1 MGIAKIPIFFFS
13 CSHGLLASPY
23 HKRMQR
29 VMDAKLSK
37 GYEPKEVEEK
47 WYRVWEESGFFHG
60 DEGSSKPYYS
70 IVIPPPNVTGVLHMG
85 HALNNTLQDVL
96 ARWKRMTG
104 HEVLWM
110 PGTDHAGIATQNV
123 VEKQLAAAGLDR
135 HELGREA
142 FVERVWQWRSESG
155 GQIINQLKRL
165 GASCDWERER
175 FTMDEGL
182 STSVR
187 EVFVRLYEDGL
198 IYRANRL
205 INWCPR
211 CHTALSDLEVEHE
224 DKKGHLWHLR
234 YPVQGTDRV
243 LVVATTRPETMLG
256 DTAVAV
262 NPEDERY
269 ADLIGKSVLL
279 PLVNR
284 VIPIVADSYVDK
296 EFGSG
301 AVKIT
306 PAHDF
311 NDFELGKRHDL
322 ELVNIFD
329 PSGVVNENGGPYQGL
344 DRYEARKQVVADLEA
359 AGLLEKIDDY
369 ANAVGECY
377 RCRTVIEPYMSKQ
390 WYVNVQPLAKEAIA
404 AVQDGRTRIIPQQ
417 WEKTYFE
424 WMFNIQDWCIS
435 RQIWWGHRIPAWY
448 CEVCGEITVSRTDAT
463 TCAHCGSMELRQETD
478 VLDTWFSSALW
489 PFSTMGW
496 PEQTATLAKF
506 YPTSCLVTGFDI
518 LFFWV
523 ARMMMM
529 GLKFMGEVPFKEVYI
544 HALVRDAQGQKMSKS
559 KGNVIDPLTVIEE
572 YGTDAFRFTL
582 TAFAAMGRDIKLSTD
597 RIAGYR
603 NFANKLWNA
612 SRFALMN
619 LEEFTPSSTDLSTL
633 PLSLADQWILTRLSA
648 TAAEVNQ
655 ALTDYKFNDAANTLY
670 AFTWHEFCDWYI
682 ELSKDALYGDD
693 AEAKAC
699 TQMVVFTVLEA
710 LLRLLHPLMP
720 FITEEIWQALP
731 GERPAV
737 SLMAATYP
745 QAADFPVFVEG
756 SARMEAVMEIIRA
769 IRNIRGEMDVPPGKQ
784 IGAVLDCRSEQAV
797 AIVLAGESY
806 LRTLARV
813 GELSYGV
820 GIARPEQAATQVAG
834 EVEILLPLAG
844 MINLEEEEKRLQ
856 KEITKVEKD
865 VAMFAKKLSNEA
877 FVAKAPP
884 EVLEKDRG
892 KLREAEE
899 KLQILQQSLERIL
912 GMR

>member
-1 MGIAKIPIFFFS
+1 MEPK
-13 CSHGLLASPY
+13 LA
-23 HKRMQR
+23 
-29 VMDAKLSK
+29 K
-37 GYEPKEVEEK
+37 GYEPQDVEKK
-47 WYRVWEESGFFHG
+47 WYLAWESQGCFHA
-60 DEGSSKPYYS
+60 DENSPKPHYS

-85 HALNNTLQDVL
+85 HALNNTVQDVL
-96 ARWKRMTG
+96 VRWKRMCG
-104 HEVLWM
+104 SEVLWM

-123 VEKQLAAAGLDR
+123 VEKQLAAEGQGR
-135 HELGREA
+135 HDLGREA

-182 STSVR
+182 STAVR
-187 EVFVRLYEDGL
+187 EVFVSLYEDGL
-198 IYRANRL
+198 IYRDNRL

-224 DKKGHLWHLR
+224 EKKGNLWHLR
-234 YPVQGTDRV
+234 YPVKGTDLC

-269 ADLIGKSVLL
+269 SDLIGKTVLL

-284 VIPIVADSYVDK
+284 EIPIIADDYVDR

-311 NDFELGKRHDL
+311 NDFEVGKRHDL
-322 ELVNIFD
+322 EFINIFD
-329 PSGVVNENGGPYQGL
+329 DSGNVNENGGAYCGIE
-344 DRYEARKQVVADLEA
+344 RYVARKQVVADLEA
-359 AGLLEKIDDY
+359 EGLVEKIEEHG
-369 ANAVGECY
+369 NAVGECY

-390 WYVNVQPLAKEAIA
+390 WYVNVGPLAEKAIEA
-404 AVQDGRTRIIPQQ
+404 VKDGRTRIVPEQ

-424 WMFNIQDWCIS
+424 WMYNIKDWCIS

-448 CEVCGEITVSRTDAT
+448 CDTCDQITVSRENASA
-463 TCAHCGSMELRQETD
+463 CVHCGSDNLRQETD
-478 VLDTWFSSALW
+478 VLDTWFSSSLW

-496 PEQTATLAKF
+496 PEKTETLKKF

-529 GLKFMGEVPFKEVYI
+529 GLKFMGDVPFREVYI
-544 HALVRDAQGQKMSKS
+544 HALVRDAQGHKMSKS

-582 TAFAAMGRDIKLSTD
+582 AAFAAMGRDIKLSTE

-612 SRFALMN
+612 SRFTLMN
-619 LEEFTPSSTDLSTL
+619 LEDFDPAEIDLDNL
-633 PLSLADQWILTRLSA
+633 ELSLADKWILSRLSEA
-648 TAAEVNQ
+648 SREANQ
-655 ALTDYKFNDAANTLY
+655 ALKEYKFNEVAGTLY
-670 AFTWHEFCDWYI
+670 VFTWNSFCDWYI
-682 ELSKDALYGDD
+682 ELVKDDLYGSDP
-693 AEAKAC
+693 AVKLRA
-699 TQMVVFTVLEA
+699 QSVLYVVLES

-731 GERPAV
+731 GKRPSAFIV
-737 SLMAATYP
+737 DTPYP
-745 QAADFPVFVEG
+745 TGEG
-756 SARMEAVMEIIRA
+756 GLNDQRGVARMELIMDVIKG
-769 IRNIRGEMDVPPGKQ
+769 IRNIRGEMDVAPSKKVV
-784 IGAVLDCRSEQAV
+784 AVLDCRSEAS
-797 AIVLAGESY
+797 ATTLSDGLGYIK
-806 LRTLARV
+806 TLARV
-813 GELSYGV
+813 GTLTLGTEV
-820 GIARPEQAATQVAG
+820 ERPEQAATQVAG
-834 EVEILLPLAG
+834 DVEILLPLTDL
-844 MINLEEEEKRLQ
+844 INVEEEEKRLL
-856 KEITKVEKD
+856 KEVAKVEKD
-865 VAMFAKKLSNEA
+865 VSMFRKKLSNES
-877 FVAKAPP
+877 FISNAPRH
-884 EVLEKDRG
+884 VLEKDRG
-892 KLREAEE
+892 KLQDAEG
-899 KLQILQQSLERIL
+899 KMTILKESLKKIQAL
-912 GMR
+912 CS